1 MNRSLIFRSE
11 FQLSI
16 LLTLLTLHMIRFS
29 MVLPFVSLMAAEMGA
44 STVAIGIVGG
54 SYFCLALFFGIPLG
68 HIVDRF
74 GMRMVLIG
82 GGLLGVAQAILLL
95 SANSIVLLVV
105 AQLIGGISH
114 QAFIVA
120 TAAYSSHLSSV
131 QEREKGF
138 GYQSF
143 FVSLGLSVGPLLG
156 GFLVQKYGHQAN
168 FLGALFLSFPA
179 LSIIVLPIGRNL
191 RVIPKGP
198 PSTGL
203 REVVGLLRDPKI
215 RAVLVLA
222 FFVMIVISL
231 RNTFLPVFLRTQM
244 FSNAQVG
251 ILIAAISV
259 ISMIVRFYGGYI
271 MGRFSR
277 RGVAIYSALAIV
289 VSIGIIPFFS
299 QIHYLL
305 PILLYYGTGFAL
317 TQPLTMVMVSDQAP
331 SQNAGLSMGL
341 RFTVVT
347 LANVV
352 GPIILG
358 LIGAKFG
365 LHATFYSASCMLA
378 LVSFYILVLN
388 PDLLPQRHNI

>member
-1 MNRSLIFRSE
+1 
-11 FQLSI
+11 
-16 LLTLLTLHMIRFS
+16 
-29 MVLPFVSLMAAEMGA
+29 
-44 STVAIGIVGG
+44 
-54 SYFCLALFFGIPLG
+54 
-68 HIVDRF
+68 
-74 GMRMVLIG
+74 
-82 GGLLGVAQAILLL
+82 
-95 SANSIVLLVV
+95 
-105 AQLIGGISH
+105 
-114 QAFIVA
+114 
-120 TAAYSSHLSSV
+120 
-131 QEREKGF
+131 
-138 GYQSF
+138 
-143 FVSLGLSVGPLLG
+143 
-156 GFLVQKYGHQAN
+156 
-168 FLGALFLSFPA
+168 
-179 LSIIVLPIGRNL
+179 
-191 RVIPKGP
+191 
-198 PSTGL
+198 
-203 REVVGLLRDPKI
+203 
-215 RAVLVLA
+215 
-222 FFVMIVISL
+222 
-231 RNTFLPVFLRTQM
+231 
-244 FSNAQVG
+244 
-251 ILIAAISV
+251 
-259 ISMIVRFYGGYI
+259 MIVRFYGGYI

-341 RFTVVT
+341 RFTVIT